1 MNPVAS
7 SATPAMVAQALSALS
22 LKESC
27 SMLPVMSSYYGSQ
40 K

>member
-1 MNPVAS
+1 MNTVAN